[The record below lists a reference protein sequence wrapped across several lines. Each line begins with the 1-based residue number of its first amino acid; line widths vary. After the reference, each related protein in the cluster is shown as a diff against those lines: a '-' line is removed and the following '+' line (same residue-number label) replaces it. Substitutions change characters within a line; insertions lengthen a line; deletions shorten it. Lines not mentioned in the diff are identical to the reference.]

1 MKTWGSPG
9 KDDDAAKVYHLK
21 KSQSHLQSR
30 SQDSSLRYWNFV
42 GIPLRKRRPRF
53 LLSWMN
59 DMTMVQLNSLYDS
72 TLLVISYK
80 ANLGTR
86 KVVTCTYSIFFV
98 CLFVFVVSRR
108 CCLFFKKE
116 KFCVFD
122 KKKTVKK
129 RLRLGRC
136 SRLVSSV
143 EIAPVCEAAKLER
156 VPV

>member
-1 MKTWGSPG
+1 
-9 KDDDAAKVYHLK
+9 
-21 KSQSHLQSR
+21 
-30 SQDSSLRYWNFV
+30 
-42 GIPLRKRRPRF
+42 
-53 LLSWMN
+53 
-59 DMTMVQLNSLYDS
+59 MTMVQLNSLYDS

-86 KVVTCTYSIFFV
+86 KVVKCTYSIFFV

-122 KKKTVKK
+122 KKKIVKK

>member
-1 MKTWGSPG
+1 M
-9 KDDDAAKVYHLK
+9 
-21 KSQSHLQSR
+21 
-30 SQDSSLRYWNFV
+30 
-42 GIPLRKRRPRF
+42 IPP
-53 LLSWMN
+53 
-59 DMTMVQLNSLYDS
+59 
-72 TLLVISYK
+72 LLVISYK

-86 KVVTCTYSIFFV
+86 KVVTCTYSILSSV
-98 CLFVFVVSRR
+98 VVVVFS
-108 CCLFFKKE
+108 LKK
-116 KFCVFD
+116 KNSVFSIK

>member
-1 MKTWGSPG
+1 
-9 KDDDAAKVYHLK
+9 
-21 KSQSHLQSR
+21 
-30 SQDSSLRYWNFV
+30 
-42 GIPLRKRRPRF
+42 
-53 LLSWMN
+53 
-59 DMTMVQLNSLYDS
+59 MTMVQLNSLYDS

-86 KVVTCTYSIFFV
+86 KVVTCIYSIFFV
-98 CLFVFVVSRR
+98 GLLVFVVSRR

-136 SRLVSSV
+136 SRSVSSV

-156 VPV
+156 APVYTSAGRIILAVIFKRS